1 MDATNPAKGV
11 QWLSPDDAG
20 DLKVDVG
27 DEGEED
33 EKQIEEKGD
42 SDNDEEEEEEEDTDD
57 RLDYGS
63 SPDKED
69 ASVAGSQSDAN
80 LRRWLRSKV
89 HLVKYDDTG
98 SDKVIL
104 ISRHLLS
111 MFCLL
116 LFLQFLEHPC
126 RFIICSF

>member
-1 MDATNPAKGV
+1 MDASNPAKGV
-11 QWLSPDDAG
+11 QRISRDDGG
-20 DLKVDVG
+20 DLNVDVG

-33 EKQIEEKGD
+33 KEQIEEEGD
-42 SDNDEEEEEEEDTDD
+42 SEEEKEEDEDTDD

-63 SPDKED
+63 SPDDED
-69 ASVAGSQSDAN
+69 ASAAGTQSDAN
-80 LRRWLRSKV
+80 PRRRLRSEV
-89 HLVKYDDTG
+89 HLVKYDNID

-116 LFLQFLEHPC
+116 LFFAVFGTSLLFHHL
-126 RFIICSF
+126 